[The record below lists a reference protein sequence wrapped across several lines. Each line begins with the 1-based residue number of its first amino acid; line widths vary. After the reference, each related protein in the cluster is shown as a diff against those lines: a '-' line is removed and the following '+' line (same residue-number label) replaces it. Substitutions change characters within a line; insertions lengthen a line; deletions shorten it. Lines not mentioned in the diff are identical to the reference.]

1 MGIDGMTQIRAILTV
16 AAALALTGCVNLGG
30 EEAPPFLLT
39 LSPDAAPAT
48 GAPRTNAEAKTLTV
62 LIPTAPQKLRTQRIP
77 VQKDDGSVAYIVEAQ
92 WVEAP
97 QRLFQRLL
105 SDTISA
111 GTDRLVLDEGQYL
124 TAPGEQLAG
133 QLLEFGIDARSNEAV
148 VTYQA
153 MIVSGGGKNVR
164 QQRFEAREDVSAV
177 EARSA
182 GAALSRAA
190 NKVAGDVAKWVA
202 G

>member
-1 MGIDGMTQIRAILTV
+1 MTMFRTGLML
-16 AAALALTGCVNLGG
+16 AAAFALTACVSFGG
-30 EEAPPFLLT
+30 KPPPFLLT
-39 LSPDAAPAT
+39 LDADAAPAT
-48 GAPRTNAEAKTLTV
+48 GAMRSSADAQTLTV

-77 VQKDDGSVAYIVEAQ
+77 VQQDDGSVAYVVEAQ

-105 SDTISA
+105 SDTIGAS
-111 GTDRLVLDEGQYL
+111 TNRLVLDEGQYL
-124 TAPGEQLAG
+124 AAPGEQLAG

-153 MIVSGGGKNVR
+153 MIVSGGGKSVR
-164 QQRFEAREDVSAV
+164 QQRFEARERVSV
-177 EARSA
+177 IEARSA

>member
-1 MGIDGMTQIRAILTV
+1 MIRFRTGMALAV
-16 AAALALTGCVNLGG
+16 ALALAGCVNLGG
-30 EEAPPFLLT
+30 GEAPPFLLT
-39 LSPDAAPAT
+39 LSPDAVPAA
-48 GAPRTNAEAKTLTV
+48 GSSRSNAEARTLTV

-77 VQKDDGSVAYIVEAQ
+77 VQQDQGSIAYIVEAQ

-111 GTDRLVLDEGQYL
+111 GSGRLVLDEGQYL

-153 MIVSGGGKNVR
+153 MIVGAGGKEVR
-164 QQRFEAREDVSAV
+164 QQRFEAREGVSAI